1 MERERGIVQQAGG
14 STATIR
20 IQKSSYCA
28 TCGSRDKC
36 QTLSDR
42 DMLIEVTNDL
52 HAKEGDQVEIT
63 VPTRSLLKLSLL
75 VYLLPIVLLI
85 VGAYIGGEWAQ
96 SSQSDPTLPSVIGG
110 MGAMILSFLILKG
123 FDRKLRGKQEY
134 SPRMLRILS
143 SADAPRC
150 GDNK

>member
-1 MERERGIVQQAGG
+1 MERERGIVQQVGR

-42 DMLIEVTNDL
+42 DMLIEVINDL
-52 HAKEGDQVEIT
+52 HAREGDQVEIT

-85 VGAYIGGEWAQ
+85 IGAYLGGEWAE
-96 SSQSDPTLPSVIGG
+96 STHRDPTLCSVIGG
-110 MGAMILSFLILKG
+110 MGAMVLSFVILKG
-123 FDRKLRGKQEY
+123 FDRKLRGKREY

-143 SADAPRC
+143 SAGSPQC
-150 GDNK
+150 GDSK